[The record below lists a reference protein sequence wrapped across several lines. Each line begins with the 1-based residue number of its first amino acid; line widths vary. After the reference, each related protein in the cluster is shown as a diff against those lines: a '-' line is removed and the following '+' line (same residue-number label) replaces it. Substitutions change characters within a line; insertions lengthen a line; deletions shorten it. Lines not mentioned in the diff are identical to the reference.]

1 MKDKI
6 RKSEF
11 KFLNYLFENMYS
23 VKSKFYPDS
32 TFFKKDDKVILELEK
47 SGTLW
52 VLYSVWTDISDMF
65 SYGYEET
72 QQLIKEWVEAQLKK
86 GVVEPSRASSM
97 YGLRIAIVEEK
108 LKSSKVVPLGLL
120 NGGFTQVEKQ
130 LNSEEITPL
139 DAGINYLPF
148 MEKQLKSEEVT
159 LSVGQLYVSDLMEE
173 QLKQEE
179 ITPFMEEELAWVK
192 VEEQLKSEEITPQE
206 SIPTQIW
213 RDLEKE
219 EIMPRYAIAPP
230 FRWRKLDSVK
240 YVEINPNVPLSTYH
254 LKAVEEQLKS
264 EEITPTIST
273 SYRLEQR
280 LKSKEMTRCQVVN
293 GSFEWIQ
300 EQINLGE
307 EQLKSEEVTPRIV
320 VPGSFDWI
328 HKQIILEEMI
338 PTSFFVKKKF

>member
-72 QQLIKEWVEAQLKK
+72 QQLIKEWVEAKLKK
-86 GVVEPSRASSM
+86 GVVVPVARTNKN
-97 YGLRIAIVEEK
+97 IKVEAQ
-108 LKSSKVVPLGLL
+108 LK
-120 NGGFTQVEKQ
+120 Q
-130 LNSEEITPL
+130 EEVTPL
-139 DAGINYLPF
+139 DAGSNYLPF
-148 MEKQLKSEEVT
+148 MEKQLKSEEVIPHT
-159 LSVGQLYVSDLMEE
+159 SITNQLMRV
-173 QLKQEE
+173 QEE
-179 ITPFMEEELAWVK
+179 LKSGEIKPVKDVNLICQLAELRLNREKITPKEA
-192 VEEQLKSEEITPQE
+192 
-206 SIPTQIW
+206 IPRQIW

-219 EIMPRYAIAPP
+219 EVTPRSAIAPP
-230 FRWRKLDSVK
+230 FRWRKLDSAK
-240 YVEINPNVPLSTYH
+240 YVEIKPNVPLSTYH

-273 SYRLEQR
+273 SYYLED
-280 LKSKEMTRCQVVN
+280 K
-293 GSFEWIQ
+293 
-300 EQINLGE
+300 
-307 EQLKSEEVTPRIV
+307 LKSEEVTPRQV
-320 VPGSFDWI
+320 VPGSFDWVQE
-328 HKQIILEEMI
+328 QINLGEVT
-338 PTSFFVKKKF
+338 PTSFFVIK